1 MRAFDP
7 AYVVEFLEQKGWS
20 VSTGQPLQNFWD
32 CAYESKGSIFH
43 VMVPTWPYSK
53 KTFFYGKVRGY
64 QVDTATGDVITAPN
78 FEWQANAEDW
88 RTYYDLRL
96 WLEMLMA

>member
-1 MRAFDP
+1 MKFFDP
-7 AYVVEFLEQKGWS
+7 SNLVGYLEDKGWS
-20 VSTGQPLQNFWD
+20 VSTDQPLLNYWD
-32 CAYESKGSIFH
+32 CAYEAADSIYH
-43 VMVPTWPYSK
+43 IQVPTWPYSK
-53 KTFFYGKVRGY
+53 KTLFYGKVRGY
-64 QVDTATGDVITAPN
+64 QVDKATGDVITAPN